1 MTNSKD
7 RPEKIAFLGTGLMG
21 ERQARVLLR
30 AGYGLT
36 AWNRTRDKAERL
48 RADGAD
54 VADSPAEAV
63 RNADIVITMLANGET
78 VHDVLFDQGVAQA
91 LSADAVVVDMS
102 SIRPDQ
108 AITHARLL
116 AARGVRHIDAPVS
129 GGTSGAEDATLA
141 IMCGGDAEVFE
152 RVSPVLRCMGRPV
165 LMGAHGTGQLAKLA
179 NQMIV
184 GTTIGVVAEALSL
197 VAKGGANP
205 AMLIEALAGGYAD
218 STILRIHGRR
228 MVDKNFEVSG
238 RSSSQLKDLQ
248 NALRAAQDVGASM
261 PYTQLSAQL
270 FTSLIAHH
278 GDIDHSGV
286 VKIIGDQTA

>member
-1 MTNSKD
+1 MANSKD
-7 RPEKIAFLGTGLMG
+7 RAEGIAFLGIGLMG
-21 ERQARVLLR
+21 ERQARVLLK
-30 AGYGLT
+30 AGYRLT

-48 RADGAD
+48 QADGARI
-54 VADSPAEAV
+54 ADSAVDAV

-78 VHDVLFDQGVAQA
+78 VHDVLFAQGVAQT
-91 LSADAVVVDMS
+91 LSAGAIVIDMS

-116 AARGVRHIDAPVS
+116 AQRDVQQIDAPVS
-129 GGTSGAEDATLA
+129 GGTSGAENATLA
-141 IMCGGDAEVFE
+141 IMCGGDAQVFE
-152 RVSPVLRCMGRPV
+152 RVSNVLRCMGRPV

-205 AMLIEALAGGYAD
+205 AKLIEALAGGYAD

-228 MVDKNFEVSG
+228 MVDENFEVSG
-238 RSSSQLKDLQ
+238 RSSSQLKDLH
-248 NALRAAQDVGASM
+248 NALRAAQDTGASM

-270 FTSLIAHH
+270 FTSLIEQH
-278 GDIDHSGV
+278 GDIDHSGI
-286 VKIIGDQTA
+286 VKIIGAHAA

>member
-1 MTNSKD
+1 MANAMERAETL
-7 RPEKIAFLGTGLMG
+7 AFLGTGLMG

-30 AGYGLT
+30 AGYRLT

-48 RADGAD
+48 SADGAR
-54 VADSPAEAV
+54 VADSPAQAV
-63 RNADIVITMLANGET
+63 RSADIVITMLANGET
-78 VHDVLFDQGVAQA
+78 VHDVLFEQGVCEA
-91 LSADAVVVDMS
+91 LSGSAVVIDMS
-102 SIRPDQ
+102 SIRPDE
-108 AITHARLL
+108 AIAHARLL
-116 AARGVRHIDAPVS
+116 AQRGIDHIDAPVS
-129 GGTSGAEDATLA
+129 GGTSGAEKAALA
-141 IMCGGDAEVFE
+141 IMCGGEAEAFE
-152 RVSPVLRCMGRPV
+152 RVSAVLRCMGRPV

-238 RSSSQLKDLQ
+238 RSSTQLKDLH
-248 NALRAAQDVGASM
+248 NALRAAQEAGAAM
-261 PYTQLSAQL
+261 PYTELSAQR
-270 FTSLIAHH
+270 FTSLLQQH

-286 VKIIGDQTA
+286 VLTF